1 MVEELVFIEEGH
13 QYMLGDMLLP
23 SVSEI
28 IAPLG
33 ADLDDSDLELK
44 LEAAAERGTICHK
57 LLELYL
63 NGEKESEYPSEYEG
77 YADGIRLFLAEH
89 KIVPYAIEKPI
100 CSKELMVAGTP
111 DLFCEYDGKLTVI
124 DYKFVS
130 QICKPK
136 VKAQLNLYRRMLE
149 EAGVFPEQLIA
160 VQFLP
165 DGLYR
170 LYPVADSDAE
180 YEACLRI
187 YQFKKQKYARGKI
200 D

>member
-13 QYMLGDMLLP
+13 QYMLGDTLLP

-44 LEAAAERGTICHK
+44 LEAAAERGTTCHK
-57 LLELYL
+57 ILELYL
-63 NGEKESEYPSEYEG
+63 NGDQEAEYPSEYEG

-89 KIVPYAIEKPI
+89 EIVPYAIEKPI
-100 CSKELMVAGTP
+100 CSSELMVAGTP
-111 DLFCEYDGKLTVI
+111 DLLCEYDGKLTVI

-136 VKAQLNLYRRMLE
+136 VKAQLNLYRKMLE

-170 LYPVADSDAE
+170 PYPVAASDAE
-180 YEACLRI
+180 YEACLQI
-187 YQFKKQKYARGKI
+187 YRFKNKKYARGKI